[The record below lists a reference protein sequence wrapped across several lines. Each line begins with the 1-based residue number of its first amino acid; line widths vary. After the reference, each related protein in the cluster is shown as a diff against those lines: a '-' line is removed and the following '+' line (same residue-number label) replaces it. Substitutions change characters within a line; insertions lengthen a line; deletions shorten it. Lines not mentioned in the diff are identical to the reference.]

1 METKIVIVV
10 AVVMTALIS
19 FVYWLDDRCW
29 IEIAIVIL
37 SGLFVL
43 LMGIGAI
50 FIIH

>member
-19 FVYWLDDRCW
+19 FVYWMDNRCW
-29 IEIAIVIL
+29 IEIAIVVL
-37 SGLFVL
+37 SGLLVL

-50 FIIH
+50 FIVH